1 MPSAVRCAYMY
12 ACASSPSVSHPAQPI
27 SRQAASPSGSVTT
40 MWLFIG
46 SSARRCPGSAAVYP
60 SVHRSTERACT
71 SPNFVRAT
79 ARPEPA
85 GSIADTGVAS

>member
-1 MPSAVRCAYMY
+1 
-12 ACASSPSVSHPAQPI
+12 
-27 SRQAASPSGSVTT
+27 

-46 SSARRCPGSAAVYP
+46 SRARRSPGSPAVYP
-60 SVHRSTERACT
+60 SVQRSTERART

-79 ARPEPA
+79 KPDRPVPACPVAA